1 MLRTGRMWPFNGR
14 LPLYSIFPPSHHP
27 ELGLII
33 DVRELRWIEAR
44 EVHQEGEDTAEER
57 HNQLSDLYNIMH
69 PIPLGSFS
77 FSCGV
82 CGVCGVLNV
91 VSQRACCT

>member
-14 LPLYSIFPPSHHP
+14 LPLFYFPPPPPSHHP

-44 EVHQEGEDTAEER
+44 EVHQEGDDTAEER

-82 CGVCGVLNV
+82 RCVC
-91 VSQRACCT
+91 